1 MPLLSSP
8 ICRSWRPILSF
19 SLAVLLLSCQ
29 RPSRSAPQ
37 SATSTGDPFAELV
50 PHSRE
55 ADDAGRFL
63 AGLPGT
69 EGSPFLELEK
79 TAAWKLHRRELDKA
93 WAGFEAETIPAMRN
107 FQKQELGDPP
117 LENSVVLYPFSGPDS
132 LVLSVFFPKNPT
144 YVMVAL
150 EPAGTLPRPKQFAKP
165 DIAGRLAAV
174 RATVSSELHRSF
186 FITRQMD
193 RQFRG
198 QVTDGLF
205 PPIISLLVR
214 TNHTVVGYRYVRLDE
229 QGHLVE
235 RPAPSG
241 SSGKIANRGVE
252 IDFRTDADQSLHKL
266 VYLSVNLANQR
277 LRDNQPFLTFLHCL
291 KGMTSYFKATSYLTH
306 QAEFSIIR
314 DETLANSTA
323 ILQDDSGIPYRFFAG
338 GPWQV
343 QLYGGYVRPYGSFR
357 WLEQPDLRKAYVTEH
372 PKPLGFAI
380 GYGFSRTPS
389 NLLFAGKTSVG
400 SHTK

>member
-198 QVTDGLF
+198 QVSDGLL
-205 PPIISLLVR
+205 PPILHLLVR
-214 TNHTVVGYRYVRLDE
+214 TGHTILGHRFVRLDE
-229 QGHLVE
+229 NGNLAPRGE
-235 RPAPSG
+235 GAPSETG
-241 SSGKIANRGVE
+241 NRGVE
-252 IDFRTDADQSLHKL
+252 LEFRTDVDQSVHKL
-266 VYLSVNLANQR
+266 FYFSTNLSDKR
-277 LRDNQPFLTFLHCL
+277 LRENQPFLSFVGKLNHATAF
-291 KGMTSYFKATSYLTH
+291 FKATSYMTH
-306 QAEFSIIR
+306 KPEFSVIR
-314 DETLANSTA
+314 DLVLAHGGA
-323 ILQDDSGIPYRFFAG
+323 VLEDDSGIPFHFFREQS
-338 GPWQV
+338 WKV
-343 QLYGGYVRPYGSFR
+343 QLYGAYVRPYGSFK
-357 WLEQPDLRKAYVTEH
+357 WMQQPDLKQAFTSSEV
-372 PKPLGFAI
+372 KPLNFRI
-380 GYGFSRTPS
+380 GYGFGKIES
-389 NLLFAGKTSVG
+389 NLILARKQ
-400 SHTK
+400 